1 MVEERQQFQQ
11 ERAERIR
18 LLQERH
24 QLNLEQFDDESLRL
38 GFSAMQVEDGSG
50 GGSSGGGGDDGSS
63 LAGGGGSSGQ
73 LSMARGRPA
82 SGAAPPQYPPRHL
95 HGHRPQ
101 SAL

>member
-24 QLNLEQFDDESLRL
+24 HLHLEQFDDESLRL
-38 GFSAMQVEDGSG
+38 GFSALQVEDGST
-50 GGSSGGGGDDGSS
+50 GGSTSGGGDDGSS
-63 LAGGGGSSGQ
+63 Q
-73 LSMARGRPA
+73 LSMARAG
-82 SGAAPPQYPPRHL
+82 PQYPPRHL
-95 HGHRPQ
+95 HSHRPQ